1 MFEYK
6 VVPCPRKGLKAK
18 GVKGAEA
25 QFAHAMQTAMNE
37 QAAEG
42 WTYLRTDT
50 WPMDERQGL
59 TGKTTSFQTMMVFQ
73 REVAAAENEAPTAGL
88 IEDQSGDAEVAI
100 DVSET
105 PGCPDSTPPATHER
119 PETKEVSAD
128 AEHLGETD
136 AQPDETPDAPPEDA
150 EKPRA

>member
-59 TGKTTSFQTMMVFQ
+59 TGKTTTFQTMMVFQ
-73 REVAAAENEAPTAGL
+73 RVVPAPEDDTPTAGL
-88 IEDQSGDAEVAI
+88 IEDQSGGAGGATDVA
-100 DVSET
+100 ET
-105 PGCPDSTPPATHER
+105 PDAPDSQPPAEHER

-128 AEHLGETD
+128 AEHLSETD
-136 AQPDETPDAPPEDA
+136 AQPDETPDTPPEDA